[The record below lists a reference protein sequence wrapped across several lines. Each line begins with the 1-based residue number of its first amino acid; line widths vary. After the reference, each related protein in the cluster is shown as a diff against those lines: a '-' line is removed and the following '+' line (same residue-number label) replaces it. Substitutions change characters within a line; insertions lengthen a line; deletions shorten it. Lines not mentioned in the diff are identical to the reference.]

1 MKDMKDMNEKNQTNL
16 VDRYLNAV
24 AERLPE
30 DTREDVKKELRA
42 NIEDMLPDAPAEE
55 DIRNVLG
62 KLGNPAK
69 LANEYRQTKRYLIG
83 PNLYDSYISTL
94 KLVIGIAV
102 IVAAFFGILEHITNL
117 PAGNSAVSSDFIAD
131 TIASIIASSFSGA
144 AQAFV
149 WVTLVFSALDKAG
162 LGEGKFSFSKKEW
175 SVDDLPEVTTSSKGK
190 ISSAETIVEMVFT
203 ILFTTL
209 LILQPQLFGWYE
221 KGDSG
226 LMQITPL
233 FNIDRLQSY
242 VPVIILLFAIQFVMS
257 IYKFIIK
264 RWNLA
269 LAITNT
275 IYNIVASI
283 FTFVILLDRSVFNQG
298 FISNIAEAVKKP
310 VADVNIGFYAF
321 LVVFIIVSILFYA
334 IDSISGFVKSRRIT
348 LHSVKIK

>member
-1 MKDMKDMNEKNQTNL
+1 MRDMNDKNQTNWIE
-16 VDRYLNAV
+16 RYLSAV

-42 NIEDMLPDAPAEE
+42 NIEDMLPDTPTEE

-83 PNLYDSYISTL
+83 PNLYDNYISTL

-117 PAGNSAVSSDFIAD
+117 PAGISAVSSDFIAD
-131 TIASIIASSFSGA
+131 TIASVIVSSFSGA
-144 AQAFV
+144 AQAFL
-149 WVTLVFSALDKAG
+149 WVTLVFYALDKTG

-175 SVDDLPEVTTSSKGK
+175 SVDDLPEVTISSKGT
-190 ISSAETIVEMVFT
+190 ISSTETVVEMVFT

-209 LILQPQLFGWYE
+209 LIFQPQLFGWYQ

-226 LMQITPL
+226 LMQIIPL

-242 VPVIILLFAIQFVMS
+242 VPVIILLFAVQFVMS

-264 RWNLA
+264 RWNLT

-275 IYNIVASI
+275 ISNIVASI
-283 FTFVILLDRSVFNQG
+283 FTFVILLDHSVINQG
-298 FISNIAEAVKKP
+298 FISCIAEAVNKP
-310 VADVNIGFYAF
+310 VADVRTGFYGF
-321 LVVFIIVSILFYA
+321 LAAFIIVSTLFYA

-348 LHSVKIK
+348 LRSVKIK